1 MAAPVLE
8 APHRRPMSWTDYT
21 SLPADVPGEYF
32 DGCLVMAPSP
42 DQQHQLVCR
51 RLANT
56 LSTATTVNTGIA
68 AVTVNMADLLR

>member
-1 MAAPVLE
+1 MGAPLLE
-8 APHRRPMSWTDYT
+8 APDRRSMSWPDYT

-32 DGCLVMAPSP
+32 DGCLVLAPSP

-56 LSTATTVNTGIA
+56 LELLVPDGYTVNTGWQSSP
-68 AVTVNMADLLR
+68 